1 MKYLVPV
8 FMVLTMV
15 ACSSDKEYPAK
26 DIQLVVNAQAGSGT
40 DAINRQIA
48 KLVETELGGEFY
60 VVNKP
65 GAADATG
72 PNVVMSSK
80 PDGYTIGNLNY
91 GSVVNAVWEEI
102 IPNYTMDNLNIFAM
116 VSQENDALMVGKDSP
131 YKTFDDLIKA
141 AQNNPGKIRIGDQG
155 IGSRVYLL
163 TLRLEQK
170 YGVKFNKISYK
181 SSAAQREA
189 ILNKEIDGAIT
200 SLGDFNSLLTSGD
213 SVGLVEFSD
222 MQNKTYPKVPT
233 AIALGLGTDFISGS
247 FIIMAAPVETPQEII
262 TKLENAFEKAVSSQ
276 EFIDWTVT
284 TGITASFKKGEELK
298 SFINNLQAQEFKYL
312 DELKNN
318 GVLK

>member
-213 SVGLVEFSD
+213 SVGLVEFSAI
-222 MQNKTYPKVPT
+222 QNKTYPKVPT
-233 AIALGLGTDFISGS
+233 AIALGLGEDFISGS